1 VQARAAREGVAGER
15 QGVLLVRLNAAPVE
29 GQANRALMRLLA
41 RVLGVPSSAVML
53 VRGAKARDK
62 LIEIS
67 GLGRADVL
75 ARLQGAEG

>member
-1 VQARAAREGVAGER
+1 LAGER
-15 QGVLLVRLNAAPVE
+15 QGALLVRLNATPVE
-29 GQANRALMRLLA
+29 GQANRALLRLLA
-41 RVLGVPSSAVML
+41 RVLGVPASAVRL

-75 ARLQGAEG
+75 ARLSEAEG